1 MTTVFIGGSRQI
13 TRLTSDVRARLDR
26 IVSSHL
32 PVVVGD
38 ASGADKAVQCDLAG
52 RHYASVEVFCSD
64 GSPRNNL
71 GGWPVRVVRPQ
82 RTARDFEYYATK
94 DRAMAA
100 EATVGLMLWDGES
113 RGTLLNILRLVA
125 QGKPVV
131 VYNQRDR
138 DFRDVR
144 SRQEFDTLTSTL
156 GGPAARRFIE
166 QAAAEGFAAFVTA
179 QPTLRM

>member
-1 MTTVFIGGSRQI
+1 MTTVFIGGSRHI
-13 TRLTSDVRARLDR
+13 TRLTSDVHARLDR
-26 IVSSHL
+26 IVGSHL
-32 PVVVGD
+32 PVLVGD
-38 ASGADKAVQCDLAG
+38 ASGADKAVQAYLAD
-52 RHYASVEVFCSD
+52 RHYAIVEVFCSD
-64 GSPRNNL
+64 ESPRNNL
-71 GGWPVRVVRPQ
+71 GGWPLRVVRPT

-113 RGTLLNILRLVA
+113 RGTLLNVVRLAA

-131 VYNQRDR
+131 VYNQRGR
-138 DFRDVR
+138 EFTDVR
-144 SRQEFDTLTSTL
+144 SRQEFDKLTSTL
-156 GGPAARRFIE
+156 DGTAARRFNE